1 MNWIRHFTH
10 AGLLDVTVIANIFLV
25 YQMYYLSKESTFLG
39 ITEESCEDFSKL
51 NNKLLYIVHCIL
63 IITFK
68 F

>member
-39 ITEESCEDFSKL
+39 ITEEPCGDCSKFKQQIVICCSL
-51 NNKLLYIVHCIL
+51 YFNNHI
-63 IITFK
+63 
-68 F
+68 

>member
-39 ITEESCEDFSKL
+39 ITEESCGD
-51 NNKLLYIVHCIL
+51 V
-63 IITFK
+63 
-68 F
+68 